1 MARRYQLV
9 GKEDISEVEAAIKV
23 ERDYRTRQRLKAIR
37 LGMLGEMTMA
47 EVAEKVEVSRAT
59 IGTWSKAFRKGGIQA
74 VIQSAWEKCG
84 RKAQLNDKVQN
95 ALVAELAAGTFKRAK
110 EAQAWLERE
119 QGIKMGI
126 KGVYYWLGKVG
137 GVLKVPRK
145 THVRKDAVA
154 ATAFKSELADRLG
167 QLQVPA
173 GGPVRIWMVDE
184 HRYGLIS
191 VLRKVWTLRGHKAV
205 APYQTKYQ
213 WGHLYAA
220 LEVGGENSTEF
231 FFSPTVN
238 LEVSDFFLR
247 QIAQSDEQAHH
258 IVIWDGAGFHPKTGR
273 HPIPERIHLLQLPA
287 YSPELNPVEK
297 LFDQLKDEIGNRI
310 FTTLDDIEKAIVQL
324 LQTFWEAPSNVCS
337 LIGNGWL
344 LAQTNNTS
352 NRYRPA
358 LN

>member
-1 MARRYQLV
+1 M
-9 GKEDISEVEAAIKV
+9 
-23 ERDYRTRQRLKAIR
+23 
-37 LGMLGEMTMA
+37 
-47 EVAEKVEVSRAT
+47 
-59 IGTWSKAFRKGGIQA
+59 
-74 VIQSAWEKCG
+74 
-84 RKAQLNDKVQN
+84 
-95 ALVAELAAGTFKRAK
+95 
-110 EAQAWLERE
+110 
-119 QGIKMGI
+119 
-126 KGVYYWLGKVG
+126 
-137 GVLKVPRK
+137 
-145 THVRKDAVA
+145 
-154 ATAFKSELADRLG
+154 
-167 QLQVPA
+167 
-173 GGPVRIWMVDE
+173 RIWMVDE

-191 VLRKVWTLRGHKAV
+191 VLRKVWTLRGHKPV